1 MDYHERH
8 GHDVAS
14 FDDLP
19 STHRMPTVSAAD
31 ALDDLNDGDNS
42 PFIPTGLEAL
52 DAALKPSLD
61 IDIASGGVQ
70 KGQVTEIW
78 GPPGVGKTAFGI
90 QLAASCLS
98 DGKGVVW
105 VDGFHRVP
113 IERLRSVLGS
123 KVRKDKEEEEVDATV
138 DERLNALTHYTC
150 PSLPH
155 LIALL
160 CRPTSSCIPQNT
172 SLIVVDSLSALVNH
186 AFPRTPEQKKMV
198 DSKGNKVPSLSARR
212 LQVLQYII
220 GALQKLAATR
230 DIAIVVLTQCATK
243 MMQAERGAT
252 LVPAIN
258 AGVWEQGISTR
269 LVLYRNLAFSD
280 AGVQGLRLVGVQ
292 KLNGKASEA
301 PVDTICAFDIEESG
315 LITVEYDFSEPVPNH
330 LSTPSSKRKL
340 GDTTLEIADSDDEDY
355 GWQEEDDEAVPPPPS
370 QWQGSEDILLVPE
383 PESEQEDEEQEEKED
398 EGSYHEADDAG
409 DEDADDAFNTTADV
423 SQFDSKKVFGRDR
436 EIQDSQADW

>member
-42 PFIPTGLEAL
+42 PFIPTSIDAL

-61 IDIASGGVQ
+61 IEIVTGGIQ

-90 QLAASCLS
+90 QLAANCLS
-98 DGKGVVW
+98 EGKGVVW

-123 KVRKDKEEEEVDATV
+123 QVKRDNEGEQEDATV
-138 DERLNALTHYTC
+138 DERLDVLTHYTC
-150 PSLPH
+150 LSLPH

-160 CRPTSSCIPQNT
+160 CRPTPSCIPQDT

-186 AFPRTPEQKKMV
+186 AFPRTPEQKKLV
-198 DSKGNKVPSLSARR
+198 DNKGNKVPSLSARR

-243 MMQAERGAT
+243 VMQVERGAT

-258 AGVWEQGISTR
+258 ASVWEQGVSTR

-280 AGVQGLRLVGVQ
+280 AKVQGLRLVGVQ
-292 KLNGKASEA
+292 KLNGKTSEA

-315 LITVEYDFSEPVPNH
+315 LVTIEYDFSEPLPNH
-330 LSTPSSKRKL
+330 LSTPSTKRKL
-340 GDTTLEIADSDDEDY
+340 GDTTLEIADSDDEEDY

-383 PESEQEDEEQEEKED
+383 PESDQEDEEPEEEKE
-398 EGSYHEADDAG
+398 GSDKAEDAG
-409 DEDADDAFNTTADV
+409 DEDADAAFNTTADE
-423 SQFDSKKVFGRDR
+423 SQLASKVFGRDR

>member
-31 ALDDLNDGDNS
+31 ALDDLNDGNNS
-42 PFIPTGLEAL
+42 PFIPTSLDAL
-52 DAALKPSLD
+52 DAALKPSPN
-61 IDIASGGVQ
+61 IDIVTGGVQ

-90 QLAASCLS
+90 QLAANCLNE
-98 DGKGVVW
+98 GKGVVW

-113 IERLRSVLGS
+113 IERMRSVLGS
-123 KVRKDKEEEEVDATV
+123 KVKKDKDGEQEGATV
-138 DERLNALTHYTC
+138 DEHLDALTHYTC

-155 LIALL
+155 SIALL
-160 CRPTSSCIPQNT
+160 CRPTPSCIPQNT

-186 AFPRTPEQKKMV
+186 TFPRTPEQNKV
-198 DSKGNKVPSLSARR
+198 LDSKGNKVPSLSARR

-230 DIAIVVLTQCATK
+230 DIAIVILTQCATK

-258 AGVWEQGISTR
+258 ASVWEQGISTR

-280 AGVQGLRLVGVQ
+280 AKVQGLRLVGVQ

-315 LITVEYDFSEPVPNH
+315 LVTVEYDFSEPLPNH
-330 LSTPSSKRKL
+330 LSTPSTKRKL

-355 GWQEEDDEAVPPPPS
+355 GWQDEDDEAVPPPPS
-370 QWQGSEDILLVPE
+370 QWQGSEDILL
-383 PESEQEDEEQEEKED
+383 EEEE
-398 EGSYHEADDAG
+398 EGYHKTADAG
-409 DEDADDAFNTTADV
+409 DEDADGAFNTTADE
-423 SQFDSKKVFGRDR
+423 SLLASKVFGRDR